1 MIKLGDSQYGKAEV
15 RLLRV
20 DRGETADDITDL
32 NVSITLRGDFDDC
45 YTDGDNSA
53 VLTTDAQKNTVFA
66 FADRY
71 GVGSVETFAERLATH
86 FLSSVDAASQ
96 ARVRIEQYPWDRVAG
111 HSFSRAGGYVR
122 TTTVTCEGPAVS
134 VESGLHGLTLLNT
147 AGSEFRG
154 FLRDEF
160 TTLAE
165 TTDRILAT
173 DVAARWR
180 YGSPV
185 ESWDGVFDLV
195 KETLI
200 GAFASTY
207 SRSLQETLY
216 AMGSAVLEK
225 FPEIAEVR
233 LALPNKHHFEQG
245 SRDVYHA
252 TDRPYGLIEG
262 TVTRALWIS
271 CTPPRWPTRSTSRL
285 RARTRCRWR
294 AAPTSWSVLTSGGS
308 GRPRCST

>member
-1 MIKLGDSQYGKAEV
+1 MAIVLGDSQYGKAEV

-20 DRGETADDITDL
+20 NRGETSDDIVDL
-32 NVSITLRGDFDDC
+32 NVSITLRGDFDTS

-66 FADRY
+66 FADSY
-71 GVGSVETFAERLATH
+71 GVGSVETFAERLAKH
-86 FLSSVDAASQ
+86 FLSSVASVSQ

-111 HSFSRAGGYVR
+111 HSFARSGGYVR
-122 TTTVTCEGPAVS
+122 TTTVTADADTVS

-180 YGSPV
+180 YGTQV
-185 ESWDGVFDLV
+185 ESWDGAFELV
-195 KETLI
+195 RGTLI
-200 GAFASTY
+200 DAFASTY
-207 SRSLQETLY
+207 SRSLQETLF
-216 AMGSAVLEK
+216 AMGRAVLDK
-225 FPEIAEVR
+225 LPEVAEIR
-233 LALPNKHHFEQG
+233 LALPNKHHFQQG

-262 TVTRALWIS
+262 TVTRD
-271 CTPPRWPTRSTSRL
+271 
-285 RARTRCRWR
+285 
-294 AAPTSWSVLTSGGS
+294 
-308 GRPRCST
+308 

>member
-1 MIKLGDSQYGKAEV
+1 MAIVLDDSQYGKAEV

-20 DRGETADDITDL
+20 NRGESSDDIVDL
-32 NVSITLRGDFDDC
+32 NVSITLRGDFDSS

-66 FADRY
+66 FADRF
-71 GVGSVETFAERLATH
+71 GVESVETFAERLATH
-86 FLSSVDAASQ
+86 FVSSVDSVSQ

-111 HSFSRAGGYVR
+111 HSFARSGSHVR
-122 TTTVTCEGPAVS
+122 TATVTADADTVS

-180 YGSPV
+180 YGAPV
-185 ESWDGVFDLV
+185 ESWDDAFDLV
-195 KETLI
+195 RGTLI
-200 GAFASTY
+200 DAFASTY
-207 SRSLQETLY
+207 SRSLQETLF
-216 AMGSAVLEK
+216 AMGRSVLDKLSAVT
-225 FPEIAEVR
+225 EIR
-233 LALPNKHHFEQG
+233 LALPNKHHFQQG

-252 TDRPYGLIEG
+252 ADRPYGLIEG
-262 TVTRALWIS
+262 TVTRDLWIS
-271 CTPPRWPTRSTSRL
+271 CTRHRWPPRSTSRQ
-285 RARTRCRWR
+285 RGRTRCR
-294 AAPTSWSVLTSGGS
+294 
-308 GRPRCST
+308 